1 MSSICVH
8 VKTIGKNTEPIK
20 NNQIRKG
27 SYLINPIEKKDK
39 DKNQYQ
45 SLCVKYFDAFI
56 RVLHHHTTIKEGFQG
71 VLHIGGIRQTV

>member
-8 VKTIGKNTEPIK
+8 VKTVGKNTEPIK

-39 DKNQYQ
+39 DKINHEYHLRC
-45 SLCVKYFDAFI
+45 S
-56 RVLHHHTTIKEGFQG
+56 TIKF
-71 VLHIGGIRQTV
+71 HITLNHLILTLKLA